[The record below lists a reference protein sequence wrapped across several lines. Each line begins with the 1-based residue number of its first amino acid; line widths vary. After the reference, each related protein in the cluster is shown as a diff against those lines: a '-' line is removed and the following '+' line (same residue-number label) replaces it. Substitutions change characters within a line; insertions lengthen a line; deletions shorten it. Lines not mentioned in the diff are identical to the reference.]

1 MRGNQAIPEAL
12 RWHEGMLLAPQHF
25 QELSARLEAL
35 LHQYAAMSTP
45 FAWGVR
51 RLEVDEA
58 LLDHRILRLQA
69 LEAVMPDGIYVS
81 QVPEQLDLAPY
92 KADAERAP
100 IRIYLCVPEAS
111 LAERQGV
118 MARFIATAGTP
129 VADRDPEADE
139 GQVAITIPRLRPNAR
154 LVATDEGTGGLV
166 KMPIAEIE
174 YTDSAFQLTDYV
186 PPHPMLSADKWCQPL
201 VALCNAAASK
211 VRGKANYLLEMI
223 RSPSGGSNRDRFE
236 RQLHSLM
243 AGLPALEAHLA
254 TAQIHPYPLYVAMTT
269 LAAHVAAVG
278 ALDEIPRFPRYDHEN
293 IAEIFEA
300 VGRSLFN
307 TLDLG
312 VQENFTEYRFDGEG
326 HNFSIAFRE
335 EWVGHKLVLG
345 FMGQPTQEI
354 IAWAENCYIGSETHI
369 EAMSKNRDLGCG
381 RSRDDNIEGL
391 RRRPGT
397 VLYTV
402 AEDLRRVEPSETV
415 YIFNPL
421 YGPSDVG
428 PTRVVLYVQHEAE

>member
-1 MRGNQAIPEAL
+1 VRGIQAIPESL

-25 QELSARLEAL
+25 QELSTRLESL
-35 LHQYAAMSTP
+35 IHQYAALTAP
-45 FAWGVR
+45 FSWGVR
-51 RLEVDEA
+51 RLEVDES
-58 LLDHRILRLQA
+58 LLDHRIFRIQA
-69 LEAVMPDGIYVS
+69 LDAVMPDGLHVA

-92 KADAERAP
+92 KADAERSP

-111 LAERQGV
+111 LGERHGP
-118 MARFIATAGTP
+118 MARFLTTAGTP

-139 GQVAITIPRLRPNAR
+139 GQVAVTLPRLRPNATLR
-154 LVATDEGTGGLV
+154 ATDEGTGGLI

-174 YTDSAFQLTDYV
+174 YIDSSFQLTDYV
-186 PPHPMLSADKWCQPL
+186 PPHPMLSAEKWCQPL
-201 VALCNAAASK
+201 VALANTAATK

-254 TAQIHPYPLYVAMTT
+254 IGQVHPYNLFVAMTT

-278 ALDEIPRFPRYDHEN
+278 ALDEVPRFPRYDHEN
-293 IAEIFEA
+293 IAEIFA
-300 VGRSLFN
+300 GVGRSLFN

-312 VQENFTEYRFDGEG
+312 VQESFTEYRFDGEG

-335 EWVGHKLVLG
+335 EWKGHKLVLG

-381 RSRDDNIEGL
+381 RNRDDNIEGL

-402 AEDLRRVEPSETV
+402 AEDLRRVESNETL

-421 YGPSDVG
+421 YGPNDVG
-428 PTRVVLYVQHEAE
+428 PTRVVLYVQHEQE